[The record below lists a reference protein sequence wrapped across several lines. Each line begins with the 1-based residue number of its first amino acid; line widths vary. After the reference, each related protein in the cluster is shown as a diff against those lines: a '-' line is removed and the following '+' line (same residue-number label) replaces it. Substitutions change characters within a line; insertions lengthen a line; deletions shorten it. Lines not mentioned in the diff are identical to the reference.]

1 MEEPIISEQ
10 EVAFVSRMVTLLKED
25 ILPPLI
31 SQARRTDK
39 LLRMWV
45 LEDSSMQIG
54 PLITLLLASLLGQD
68 LSSFR
73 LKIFVTYQDEEAL
86 ERARQC
92 AVGSSILASL
102 AFSNLSPGDEPAT
115 NQESLTASLRP
126 LLIFG
131 KHDCWHDPFFAR
143 LDLIVCGFSLQ
154 HHSLERRL
162 RFLAQMQ
169 TSLRPGGYVCL
180 SEPDEISLRALGY
193 HRIAAALPL
202 YRYDRE
208 PTPTRVV
215 IEAEAHSHPAEGEA
229 AERLRRLL
237 ATTPGAS
244 SLPEEQ
250 GLELDRA
257 ARSSMSL
264 TLDGLLRLAPMGMVV
279 IDHHFQIL
287 SFNRAAYK
295 LLGLQLHEEHA
306 SDFFHATR
314 GLPYH
319 EVRTAIETVLREG
332 TGQTLPQV
340 ELSAGN
346 GGNGRILSITICS
359 LPTEIGIQS
368 NVVLYILDVTEQ
380 IVQQHLQ
387 HRQALEH
394 AQLTQQYQEL
404 SRTCERLHENSTHL
418 LLDYQRLALQH
429 ERTQESHRHLE
440 QQVEQLQ
447 EEITVLMEE
456 QGSER
461 S

>member
-1 MEEPIISEQ
+1 M
-10 EVAFVSRMVTLLKED
+10 
-25 ILPPLI
+25 
-31 SQARRTDK
+31 
-39 LLRMWV
+39 
-45 LEDSSMQIG
+45 
-54 PLITLLLASLLGQD
+54 ITLLLASLLGRD

-73 LKIFVTYQDEEAL
+73 LKIFVTYQDEGAL
-86 ERARQC
+86 ERAQQC
-92 AVGSSILASL
+92 VVEPSILASL
-102 AFSNLSPGDEPAT
+102 ASSNLSPGDEPAT
-115 NQESLTASLRP
+115 SQACLTASLRP

-154 HHSLERRL
+154 HHPLERRL

-169 TSLRPGGYVCL
+169 TSLRPGGYVSL
-180 SEPDEISLRALGY
+180 SEPDETSLKALGY

-208 PTPTRVV
+208 PTPTRAV
-215 IEAEAHSHPAEGEA
+215 IEADAHSHPTGRET

-237 ATTPGAS
+237 ANAQGAS
-244 SLPEEQ
+244 SLPEEHSSEP
-250 GLELDRA
+250 GSA
-257 ARSSMSL
+257 ARSSISL

-295 LLGLQLHEEHA
+295 LLGLQLYEEDT

-319 EVRTAIETVLREG
+319 EVRTVIETVLREG
-332 TGQTLPQV
+332 ASQTLPQV
-340 ELSAGN
+340 ELSAGD
-346 GGNGRILSITICS
+346 GGNGRILSIIICS

-368 NVVLYILDVTEQ
+368 NVVLYMLDVTEQ
-380 IVQQHLQ
+380 IVQQHSQ
-387 HRQALEH
+387 HRQALEY

-418 LLDYQRLALQH
+418 LFDYQRLALQH
-429 ERTQESHRHLE
+429 EQTQESHRYLE